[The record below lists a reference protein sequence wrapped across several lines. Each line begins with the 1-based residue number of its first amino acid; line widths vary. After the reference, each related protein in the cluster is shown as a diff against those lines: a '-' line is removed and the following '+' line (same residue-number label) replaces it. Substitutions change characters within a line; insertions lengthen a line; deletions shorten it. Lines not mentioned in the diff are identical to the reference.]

1 MKNIVK
7 IYLLLIMIA
16 SFAMVSCA
24 KEEQD
29 QYTGG
34 LGGYVPIGNMTIHPL
49 GDEFKV
55 HFTSNSSWK
64 IFGIPKWMEVS
75 KTEGAAGTFDLT
87 FNVEAFYKGTDDYRR
102 TEIIFQNLDTKET
115 IIQKFKIEQNA
126 AYINVVGAAEG
137 DSNVSFGWQK
147 NDNVK
152 KISIDSSVEYTITID
167 NNADFAIETE
177 GAQEL
182 IDDNGEVIGYF
193 VNLEC
198 AKNKPQFTITPKNY
212 NFSSEDNTAN
222 ISVTPVRS
230 KPDGKDYNELSD
242 VDEDLPESLSVSQDF
257 LIYKVFEG
265 SINDINDV
273 EEKLKENDEE
283 VVIDGIS
290 ELGHTYLNSNQSED
304 DNDLAVRK
312 IVIVAESGVEYD
324 VSAAA
329 NYGCNFVEGDAI
341 PDAVAGRN
349 VTLTEYDVQVL
360 KPNPKGDNVNVI
372 EIPIPITGYED
383 EEDIPILS
391 VNLEQDPYVFNI
403 VDADNNN
410 ESGLPFDNE
419 GSSEMKYYTLKT
431 SGPWELS
438 DYAQEWLVSDIEFN
452 EDGKLSG
459 EGDFTFGLKT
469 DGRNMSFAHDNFV
482 ELLFSSGN
490 FGGDL
495 STPFN
500 SKFTVSQEKFEFDIK
515 CGEETNLKLTSS
527 DTEKHGMSITS
538 SGPWE
543 LPVSDNS
550 DNSKWLTISDLDS
563 NDNGVFAG
571 EATTDTAKSFKIQA
585 TRNTGEIPR
594 HITLKL
600 ISKLHRDAGYDEN
613 EYTKKFIVKQ
623 DELHC
628 AILEEEGGEP
638 WSGCHMLAYDPEGLK
653 QEFYL
658 DCSAPW
664 KVKGSLPDWIEL
676 WAQSDDGDEY
686 QITSGDGTKYLTITA
701 TIEANDGDFR
711 GDREPVVLQADIDAD
726 GNYEGSK
733 DRELSFTVTQDGFVF
748 KKLSDDASPY
758 EFDAINSTP
767 KKFSFEVTKGAFDDI
782 SKKDWLGLTQE
793 SKNDSGNKKTE
804 IYTYTVK
811 PGYNVEGDRK
821 YRSHT
826 VTISNK
832 VNDKTI
838 DIPIKQKEFDFAL
851 DKTSLDDF
859 NELLKSVSS
868 DKQTIE
874 IEGDD
879 YEHVEVEVKYDEE
892 EYDEVSG
899 WLTVVQNEYLAK
911 KWSFYPNSNNLAKG
925 ARTGEIQFIVKRDLV
940 NNQTIVLKSIPVKQK
955 GYVWEVSAD
964 ETAKVDP
971 ANEDT
976 KKIKIKSSGK
986 WEIKKDDNV
995 KGNDYI
1001 KEIYPDDGG
1010 KNNDMRDEE
1019 QTSTITFKKYF
1030 GETENTIKVKVICE
1044 DNEKYNKD
1052 LTFIQSG
1059 YKFNVTCGGDKIG
1072 STYSIDVDADG
1083 DELVFDVDCSDSK
1096 DWNYE
1101 ADPED
1106 MIEVN
1111 KTDKKLTVKVLSNM
1125 GDKKKKTEARECS
1138 IEIFLKNGTEQ
1149 VRTKTITIKQEG
1161 YDPKKK

>member
-16 SFAMVSCA
+16 SFAMVSCE

-49 GDEFKV
+49 GDKFKV

-64 IFGIPKWMEVS
+64 IFGVPNWMKVS
-75 KTEGAAGTFDLT
+75 PANGAAGTFDLT
-87 FNVEAFYKGTDDYRR
+87 FNVEACYKGSDGVRDNKQRSATI
-102 TEIIFQNLDTKET
+102 EFQNTDTKET
-115 IIQKFKIEQNA
+115 IQSFKIEQKVA
-126 AYINVVGAAEG
+126 SINVDIVESEE
-137 DSNVSFGWQK
+137 DSSMSFGWQK

-182 IDDNGEVIGYF
+182 TDGNGEFIGYF

-230 KPDGKDYNELSD
+230 KLDGKDYDELSD
-242 VDEDLPESLSVSQDF
+242 VDEDLPKSLSVSQDF

-265 SINDINDV
+265 SIDDV
-273 EEKLKENDEE
+273 ESKLTENSKE
-283 VVIDGIS
+283 VVLDKIS

-312 IVIVAESGVEYD
+312 IVIVAESGVGYEVPGAADYD
-324 VSAAA
+324 
-329 NYGCNFVEGDAI
+329 YNFVNGSTKEDQ
-341 PDAVAGRN
+341 VAGRN
-349 VTLTEYDVQVL
+349 VKLTEYDVQVL
-360 KPNPKGDNVNVI
+360 KPNPIKDVNVI
-372 EIPIPITGYED
+372 EIPIPIKGYEN

-410 ESGLPFDNE
+410 AIKKEFANE
-419 GSSEMKYYTLKT
+419 GSSEMEYYTLKT

-438 DYAQEWLVSDIEFN
+438 DYAKEWLVSDIEF
-452 EDGKLSG
+452 EDDKKSG

-469 DGRNMSFAHDNFV
+469 DGRNMSFADDNLA

-495 STPFN
+495 LTPYN
-500 SKFTVSQEKFEFDIK
+500 SKFTVSQKKFEFDIK
-515 CGEETNLKLTSS
+515 YGNQTNLTLTSS
-527 DTEKHGMSITS
+527 NTKEQNMSITS

-550 DNSKWLTISDLDS
+550 DDSEWLDILDLDS

-571 EATTDTAKSFKIQA
+571 EAATAKGFKIKA
-585 TRNTGEIPR
+585 TVNTGEKPR

-600 ISKLHRDAGYDEN
+600 ISKLHRDAGYDKN
-613 EYTKKFIVKQ
+613 EYTKDFIVKQ

-628 AILEEEGGEP
+628 AILEEKDGP
-638 WSGCHMLAYDPEGLK
+638 TFSGCDMLAYDSNGLK
-653 QEFYL
+653 QQFYL
-658 DCSAPW
+658 DCSVPW
-664 KVKGSLPDWIEL
+664 QVKSKPTWLTL
-676 WAQSDDGDEY
+676 SK
-686 QITSGDGTKYLTITA
+686 TSGNGTEYLTITA
-701 TIEANDGDFR
+701 TIEANGGTSLR
-711 GDREPVVLQADIDAD
+711 NGTVVLQADIDAD
-726 GNYEGSK
+726 TNYAGSK

-748 KKLSDDASPY
+748 EQSSGDSSY
-758 EFDAINSTP
+758 TFDAINSTE
-767 KKFSFEVTKGAFDDI
+767 KEFSFKVTKGAFKGIDH
-782 SKKDWLGLTQE
+782 KDWIGLIQTSQ
-793 SKNDSGNKKTE
+793 KDSGNNKTE
-804 IYTYTVK
+804 EFTYTVK
-811 PGYNVEGDRK
+811 PKHNVGGDAIVGKSRNT
-821 YRSHT
+821 T
-826 VTISNK
+826 VKISNY
-832 VNDKTI
+832 VNNST
-838 DIPIKQKEFDFAL
+838 IPISIEQEKFDFAL
-851 DKTSLDDF
+851 DKTSLNDF
-859 NELLKSVSS
+859 NELLKSATTPSR

-874 IEGDD
+874 VRGDD
-879 YEHVEVEVKYDEE
+879 YEHVEVEYDEE
-892 EYDEVSG
+892 SD
-899 WLTVVQNEYLAK
+899 WLTVVQNVYSEEE
-911 KWSFYPNSNNLAKG
+911 WSFYPESNNLAKG
-925 ARTGEIQFIVKRDLV
+925 PRTGEIQFIVKRDLV
-940 NNQTIVLKSIPVKQK
+940 NDQTIVLETIPVKQN

-971 ANEDT
+971 AKEDT